1 MTYVLSGLAV
11 LGFAWLTVLVHESGH
26 LLAGR
31 AFGVPSSQ
39 IRIVLGN
46 PSHVA
51 LRAGDRW
58 LGPDD
63 PDYVQAFRSHRE
75 EPWVSWVFV
84 AAGLALETCVAALA
98 IAALT
103 GTGHTA
109 PATLWAWTTGGLA
122 MGYLVI
128 DVVGTARARRPVGDH
143 SALWQISPTITLL
156 FLTVVTAVKVATVAL
171 M

>member
-1 MTYVLSGLAV
+1 MTYVLVALAV
-11 LGFAWLTVLVHESGH
+11 LGFAWLTVVVHESGH

-31 AFGVPSSQ
+31 VFGIPSSE

-51 LRAGDRW
+51 LREGNRW

-63 PDYVQAFRSHRE
+63 PDYVRAFRSHRG

-84 AAGLALETCVAALA
+84 AAGLALETFVAALA

-103 GTGHTA
+103 WTGHTTA
-109 PATLWAWTTGGLA
+109 AMVWALTTGGLA
-122 MGYLVI
+122 MAYLGLDLI
-128 DVVGTARARRPVGDH
+128 NTARARRPGGDH
-143 SALWQISPTITLL
+143 SVLWQISSKATLL
-156 FLTVVTAVKVATVAL
+156 LLTIVTTVKVATVA
-171 M
+171 MV